1 MDDQVYTK
9 FEINKQYKQIQV
21 MKELGIKAH
30 ATFKKWFKDDPK
42 FPKPLWP
49 SETHPVY
56 SGYELYN
63 YFFKRA
69 RKYS

>member
-1 MDDQVYTK
+1 MDNPVYTK
-9 FEINKQYKQIQV
+9 FDINEEYKQYEV
-21 MKELGIKAH
+21 MGKLKINAH
-30 ATFKKWFKDDPK
+30 ATFKKHYKNDPK
-42 FPKPLWP
+42 FPKPKWP
-49 SETHPVY
+49 SKTQPVY